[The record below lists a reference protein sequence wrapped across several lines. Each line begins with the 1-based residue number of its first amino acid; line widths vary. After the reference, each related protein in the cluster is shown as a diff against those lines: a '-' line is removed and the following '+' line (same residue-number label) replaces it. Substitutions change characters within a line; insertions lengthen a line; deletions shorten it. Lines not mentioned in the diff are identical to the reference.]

1 MPSFDVVCEPDMVE
15 LKNALEQANKE
26 ITNRFD
32 FKGSDSRVEQKEE
45 QIVLYADDDF
55 KLGQVRDVLYGKMAK
70 RNVDVRYLKDD
81 KLETIGSDKR
91 KQTMKIQKG
100 IAAELAKKV
109 VRIIKDSKIKVQ
121 ASIQGDAVR
130 VTGGKRDDLQEV
142 MAILRKDIPESPL
155 GFNNFRD

>member
-142 MAILRKDIPESPL
+142 MAMLRKDIPESPL

>member
-142 MAILRKDIPESPL
+142 MAILRKDVPESPL